1 MALNFKNYERTER
14 VELGTVAEL
23 IGKGGKLKLIPRN
36 FADDSKRVMVILE
49 QANGASDS
57 VLCSPELS
65 KRLRSKE
72 ISLSQLVALTVTEQL
87 SATGEVINI
96 ISMPNSGANLI
107 EVNIDDVKATAYEP
121 VTTFNADE
129 LVAF

>member
-1 MALNFKNYERTER
+1 MALNFKNYERAER

-36 FADDSKRVMVILE
+36 FADDTKRVVVILE
-49 QANGASDS
+49 QSNGASDS

-72 ISLSQLVALTVTEQL
+72 LSLSQLVALSVTEQI
-87 SATGEVINI
+87 SATGEVINVI
-96 ISMPNSGANLI
+96 TMPNGGGNLI
-107 EVNIDDVKATAYEP
+107 EVNIDDVTATAYQP
-121 VTTFNADE
+121 VVNFNAEE
-129 LVAF
+129 LIAF